1 MHFRLSTL
9 YRLYFAHIYIGQE
22 KRISESAS
30 KLKKQKNVIISKDTC
45 LTFLIRNDKV
55 KVLAYKQL

>member
-9 YRLYFAHIYIGQE
+9 CRLYFAPIYIGQE

>member
-9 YRLYFAHIYIGQE
+9 YRLYFAPIYIGQE

-30 KLKKQKNVIISKDTC
+30 KQKNVIISKDTC